1 MSRKPMLFLVA
12 LTAIASDFLP
22 IFLANISFSPAMTKK
37 AYTICTYISM
47 SILSLMTVSILSLL
61 VSSLRSK
68 RWGGKGKLP
77 REPVTIAGKAM
88 FLVHGGL
95 VERFEGMSIL
105 GTKERN
111 QVVEGWERNYGMGV
125 VDGGALAID
134 IERFISRF
142 SG

>member
-1 MSRKPMLFLVA
+1 
-12 LTAIASDFLP
+12 
-22 IFLANISFSPAMTKK
+22 
-37 AYTICTYISM
+37 
-47 SILSLMTVSILSLL
+47 
-61 VSSLRSK
+61 
-68 RWGGKGKLP
+68 
-77 REPVTIAGKAM
+77 
-88 FLVHGGL
+88 
-95 VERFEGMSIL
+95 MSIL